1 MTENTITGLLTQL
14 SSKISSPLDNTEH
27 YFMSHHI
34 QAK

>member
-1 MTENTITGLLTQL
+1 MIENTITGLLTQL
-14 SSKISSPLDNTEH
+14 SPKINSPSDNTEH